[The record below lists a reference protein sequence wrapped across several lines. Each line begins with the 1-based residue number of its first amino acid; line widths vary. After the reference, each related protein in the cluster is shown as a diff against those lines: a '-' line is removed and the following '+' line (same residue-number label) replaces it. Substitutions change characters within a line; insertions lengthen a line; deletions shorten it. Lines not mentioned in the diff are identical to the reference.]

1 MAAPVDITIVL
12 PLFTYIHFLQLNSL
26 IIKSG
31 RAAGPVVLTSVG
43 SDVQDDDDKNK
54 PKKSTPGTKITR
66 TYGQLRICAQ

>member
-1 MAAPVDITIVL
+1 MAAPVVITIVL

-31 RAAGPVVLTSVG
+31 SGAAPVVLTSVG
-43 SDVQDDDDKNK
+43 SDAQDDDKKK

-66 TYGQLRICAQ
+66 TYGQLRICAP

>member
-1 MAAPVDITIVL
+1 MAAPVAITIVL

-31 RAAGPVVLTSVG
+31 RGAGPVVLTSVSG
-43 SDVQDDDDKNK
+43 DAQDDKNK
-54 PKKSTPGTKITR
+54 PKNSTPGTQITR